1 VRAVKIA
8 HVANFYGP
16 RSGGL
21 RTAMHALGRGYLE
34 AGHDV
39 VLIVPGEHDA
49 VEDTPFGRRVSV
61 AAPEIPRLGGY
72 RVITDPGRV
81 VHLLERE
88 APDRLEVSDRLT
100 LRGLG
105 WWARACG
112 VRSVVWSHEHL
123 FGVLRRFVPP
133 IVPRQKIAD
142 ALNRNS
148 ASAYDTVVCTTQFA
162 LQEFLRVRASNVVQ
176 VPLGVD
182 LDMFRPSLRSRQL
195 RDDLTRGARTLL
207 VHCSRLSPEKEPG
220 RAVEPLRGLVNAHG
234 LDARLVVIGDGPER
248 PSLQREAAD
257 LPVDFLGFES
267 DRARVAQTL
276 AVADVVIAPGPLE
289 TFGLAA
295 LEALGCGTP
304 VVVSASGALAEIV
317 VGDEGAV
324 VEDTPAAFAAGVLDV
339 LQVPEA
345 VRRSAARARAE
356 QFPWANA
363 VRQMLSLHAGGG
375 LADRPAA

>member
-1 VRAVKIA
+1 MFAWRSLTRNPTIARACGRADTVRAVKIA

-21 RTAMHALGRGYLE
+21 RTAMHALGRGYLD
-34 AGHDV
+34 AGHNV

-72 RVITDPGRV
+72 RVITDPARV
-81 VHLLERE
+81 VHALEQE

-105 WWARACG
+105 WWARARG

-162 LQEFLRVRASNVVQ
+162 LQEFRRVRAGNVIQ

-182 LDMFRPSLRSRQL
+182 LDAFRRLCTHLIESDSPRALQPALAREGACPRGRGLASPRRFPRSR
-195 RDDLTRGARTLL
+195 
-207 VHCSRLSPEKEPG
+207 
-220 RAVEPLRGLVNAHG
+220 
-234 LDARLVVIGDGPER
+234 R
-248 PSLQREAAD
+248 P
-257 LPVDFLGFES
+257 P
-267 DRARVAQTL
+267 
-276 AVADVVIAPGPLE
+276 
-289 TFGLAA
+289 
-295 LEALGCGTP
+295 
-304 VVVSASGALAEIV
+304 
-317 VGDEGAV
+317 
-324 VEDTPAAFAAGVLDV
+324 
-339 LQVPEA
+339 
-345 VRRSAARARAE
+345 RRHR
-356 QFPWANA
+356 
-363 VRQMLSLHAGGG
+363 
-375 LADRPAA
+375 